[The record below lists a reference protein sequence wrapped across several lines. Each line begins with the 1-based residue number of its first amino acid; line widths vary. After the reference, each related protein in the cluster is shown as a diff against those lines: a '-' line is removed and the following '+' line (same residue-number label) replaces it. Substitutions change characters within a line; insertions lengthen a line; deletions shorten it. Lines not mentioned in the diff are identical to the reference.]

1 MVQVFMATA
10 EETPLRPHPFYQ
22 VHRVTGKSVTT
33 ACREATLDGTRVLE
47 VPLLPEHDMTAR

>member
-1 MVQVFMATA
+1 MATA

-33 ACREATLDGTRVLE
+33 ACRETTLDGTRVLE